1 MLPGGSG
8 LQFIKLLKREAM
20 TRDIPVVMLTARGEE
35 RIAFAARRPAR
46 MTTSP
51 SLSPK
56 ELVARIKAVM
66 RRISPMAV
74 EEVIE
79 MQGLS
84 LDPSSHRVMTGDSPL
99 DMGPTEFKLLHF
111 FMTHPERVYSREQL
125 LNHVW
130 GPTFMWKT
138 ARWTSIFAA
147 CAKRWN
153 TVAMIVWCKRFAARG
168 IVSPPVSEF

>member
-1 MLPGGSG
+1 
-8 LQFIKLLKREAM
+8 
-20 TRDIPVVMLTARGEE
+20 
-35 RIAFAARRPAR
+35 
-46 MTTSP
+46 
-51 SLSPK
+51 
-56 ELVARIKAVM
+56 
-66 RRISPMAV
+66 
-74 EEVIE
+74 

-130 GPTFMWKT
+130 GTNVYVEDRT
-138 ARWTSIFAA
+138 VTSIFAA